1 MRIQKAVVALALTAV
16 AYSTIAATTAVAAP
30 APTKASTCGQAVRN
44 TQNDLRQA
52 GAPTNATTWQ
62 GVRNAAQDFLNS
74 HPWSSPATDSIKID
88 VMDLNR
94 LCAK

>member
-1 MRIQKAVVALALTAV
+1 MKIRQAVVPLVLSALALGTVAV
-16 AYSTIAATTAVAAP
+16 TDAAAAP
-30 APTKASTCGQAVRN
+30 PASRATTCGQAVRN

-62 GVRNAAQDFLNS
+62 GVRDAAQNFLNS
-74 HPWSSPATDSIKID
+74 HPWSSPATDAIKID
-88 VMDLNR
+88 VNDLNR